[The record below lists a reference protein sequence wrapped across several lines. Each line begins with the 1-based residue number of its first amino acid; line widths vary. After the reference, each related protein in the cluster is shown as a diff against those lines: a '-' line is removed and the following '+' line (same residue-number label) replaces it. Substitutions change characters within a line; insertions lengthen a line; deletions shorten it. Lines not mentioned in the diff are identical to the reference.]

1 MHAPVA
7 GGDDASAAARILTL
21 PGGDDAASPLD
32 DWHERDDVVRLQA
45 GLDHEVDLAERKQT
59 VIIAIAAETPEPYR
73 AGQNVKATVLAN
85 GIVAELF
92 PDSLRA
98 AAKRD
103 HEIAAHQWDQ
113 SIFPP
118 MFTSRDEERASLART
133 KDAIETVTK
142 RAVTGYM
149 SPGPRS
155 TPHTLDLLA
164 ELNFSWACEYVDSDF
179 PYVIP
184 VGGKEIVAISYATP
198 GCIDFDLLARGLSD
212 RLEELKITFA
222 AAYKESDRHPMKFCY
237 AVHTHWGGTTGMAQ
251 VMDDFL
257 AYVKGRDPNIW
268 YPRCGDMAAFWN
280 AEGKSGR

>member
-1 MHAPVA
+1 MAVQVIVLHEWETNPWHRSRPMPANSHYTFDFLSL
-7 GGDDASAAARILTL
+7 GGREYGVRHGIWRL
-21 PGGDDAASPLD
+21 LD
-32 DWHERDDVVRLQA
+32 VLERHD
-45 GLDHEVDLAERKQT
+45 
-59 VIIAIAAETPEPYR
+59 
-73 AGQNVKATVLAN
+73 VKATVLAN

-98 AAKRD
+98 AAERG

-118 MFTSRDEERASLART
+118 MFTSRDEERTSLART
-133 KDAIETVTK
+133 KDALETVTK

-164 ELNFSWACEYVDSDF
+164 ELDFRWACEYVDSDF

-198 GCIDFDLLARGLSD
+198 GCIDFDLLTRGVSD

-237 AVHTHWGGTTGMAQ
+237 AVHTHWGGTVGMAW
-251 VMDDFL
+251 VLDEFL
-257 AYVKGRDPNIW
+257 SYVRRHEDVW
-268 YPRCGDMAAFWN
+268 YPRHSDVADFWLKQSR
-280 AEGKSGR
+280 ASQR